1 MSHAVIAFGRM
12 NPPTT
17 GHEKMIHAVHK
28 EAKRVGGHAE
38 VIASHSQDKKKN
50 PVPQDK
56 KMDYLK
62 KVAPKGVKVTA
73 ASKEH
78 PTVFHHAAR
87 LHAAGHE
94 HLTVMSDKSES
105 WGKALKANNGKKG
118 PHGHYNFKSITM
130 KSSGKRDPKA
140 SGTEGISGTKMRA
153 HAKSGD
159 HKSFKAGLPKAL
171 HPHADEIMK
180 HINEEIGFQASKSQ
194 QRLDRE
200 ERVRKEASRQ
210 KKLAASEKKQVKS
223 RPKIDDKTAKLKAAR
238 EARDKEKNPFD
249 RDSNKTSKD
258 TTAAER
264 KAGAGLHHEINRV
277 KKETGKD
284 HVVLHHNGKEH
295 HITHIEP
302 VKGIPKADFKLHDK
316 HGNHVY
322 LSHKDEGGGRSVS
335 GTEKH
340 LRNHPAISP
349 FHKKAHELAKKN
361 GGHLPHSSVHA
372 NLDNDKHQDV
382 IKKAVFGHDHGSEQH
397 GINNV
402 HSIVRGKM
410 SLKKNT
416 TGGHSLHASEMHH
429 HDEHIKE
436 PMVVYAHNKTENG
449 KKGIRVHVAFKSQYK
464 GKHHIDTVKHIN
476 EELEER
482 VNFKPSPFQQ
492 RAFSRKDPREQ
503 PKTKRKKMQDK
514 LHGAALDRKLGIMK
528 RPSRNDEAANPEMVQ
543 KSTVIKV
550 RNLTKSK
557 APVSRI
563 TQGVDQLA
571 KGEIVRQP
579 MVRNAVL
586 GIAKNVQNIMQDP
599 VQANRFV
606 QMVRKNQKAKP
617 VKPKV
622 EEAMEIDEAMDI
634 KQRIKRKLIMR
645 RNRPKLKRMKKLYS
659 KRRVPEKNIRQRAR
673 KAAIRRVRVKTTGA
687 RGASY
692 RTLSPAA
699 KQFIDKT
706 VKKRQG
712 MVDKIARRL
721 LPKHRKA
728 EIQRLSNSFDQFVGA
743 QLNEEA
749 SPKRKDGKAF
759 AIKDTG
765 TVAGNTKHKYKEKTS
780 KKINAAPVTEQDLA
794 ALFQKSEVS
803 GFPFEVILEVF
814 IRGIESKHLE
824 EQTVIQ
830 NGFARVNSFINQ
842 GKAFEEDYDLV
853 EGEYKK
859 PEVQALKRKQKRK
872 SDDFRSKQSVS
883 SKTTAMFKKRH
894 GGKTSQLRPGTKRTM
909 GRSSSAKSDAS
920 VTMRPVGGVTKAH
933 RDLGKYTEHDFRRI
947 HGISKSAMRTKLR
960 REEFDMF
967 AETQEKVQDDSQ
979 NLTPNYS
986 KVMADLDSVK
996 QKPKKTKAPV
1006 TEKYKSGPAPTI
1018 GQKKAMDKAIDHLVK
1033 NPKEVPK
1040 SARSTL
1046 RGVPT
1051 QKKVEENA
1059 MDDAH
1064 AQIYPKKQAIKWKVK
1079 PPAGTK
1085 NIHPDSPY
1093 LKKKKKVDE
1102 KYSGP
1107 IITSI
1112 NRPSVEK
1119 AAADSLKGKDK
1130 IYNQPTKAVP
1140 KRKNELMSATEKRM
1154 RRQGYT
1160 KEESFTSLKQW
1171 LEGYGS
1177 SYGNVRAGNPGG
1189 KSSTTYQGSKDYTKV
1204 KADPK
1209 KKSDRFSRAKTAVSW
1224 TKEDIGEE
1232 NLDELSRETLGS
1244 YQSKASD
1251 ARGHRKLSTK
1261 KVDNR
1266 YTGVARA
1273 ADKLDK
1279 KKVEE
1284 AAPLPTKKQSDTMA
1298 KIKQRIVT
1306 KKIKQAVKQEAVV
1319 QNTDNKAPHMENVP
1333 VEYDTN
1339 IIAAAANK
1347 GTKKKTNKEYVLKI
1361 GEKKDVPSNPYM
1373 KLEGTPEA
1381 AAHARKVTPGQ
1392 VNEVTVDLEHPSGKK
1407 KTTLG
1412 KLVQHNKNQGWEVSK
1427 KQSSK
1432 EGQQFADIYH
1442 GNQKENYTMNSGGGA
1457 TTSPAPSQK
1466 VKVFNMPKVK
1476 TNTKM
1481 KSKNGE
1487 EEKKIDD

>member
-56 KMDYLK
+56 KMGYLK

-180 HINEEIGFQASKSQ
+180 HINE
-194 QRLDRE
+194 
-200 ERVRKEASRQ
+200 
-210 KKLAASEKKQVKS
+210 AA
-223 RPKIDDKTAKLKAAR
+223 D
-238 EARDKEKNPFD
+238 
-249 RDSNKTSKD
+249 
-258 TTAAER
+258 
-264 KAGAGLHHEINRV
+264 
-277 KKETGKD
+277 
-284 HVVLHHNGKEH
+284 
-295 HITHIEP
+295 
-302 VKGIPKADFKLHDK
+302 
-316 HGNHVY
+316 
-322 LSHKDEGGGRSVS
+322 
-335 GTEKH
+335 
-340 LRNHPAISP
+340 
-349 FHKKAHELAKKN
+349 
-361 GGHLPHSSVHA
+361 
-372 NLDNDKHQDV
+372 
-382 IKKAVFGHDHGSEQH
+382 
-397 GINNV
+397 
-402 HSIVRGKM
+402 
-410 SLKKNT
+410 
-416 TGGHSLHASEMHH
+416 
-429 HDEHIKE
+429 
-436 PMVVYAHNKTENG
+436 
-449 KKGIRVHVAFKSQYK
+449 
-464 GKHHIDTVKHIN
+464 
-476 EELEER
+476 
-482 VNFKPSPFQQ
+482 
-492 RAFSRKDPREQ
+492 
-503 PKTKRKKMQDK
+503 
-514 LHGAALDRKLGIMK
+514 
-528 RPSRNDEAANPEMVQ
+528 PEMVQ
-543 KSTVIKV
+543 KSTVMKV

-645 RNRPKLKRMKKLYS
+645 RIRPKLKRMKKLYS

-728 EIQRLSNSFDQFVGA
+728 EIQRLSNSFDQFVGT

-780 KKINAAPVTEQDLA
+780 KKINAAPVTEQDLT

-824 EQTVIQ
+824 EQTVVQ

-883 SKTTAMFKKRH
+883 SKTAAMFKKRH

-967 AETQEKVQDDSQ
+967 AEAIGQKKAMDDDVFKNVYNKRRAPSIPKGTGEKDTPFTGTIKSKKDIKEKTSTPEKVQDDSQ

-1040 SARSTL
+1040 FARSTL

-1051 QKKVEENA
+1051 KKKVEENA

-1140 KRKNELMSATEKRM
+1140 KRKDELMPPSEKRM

-1279 KKVEE
+1279 KNQEAVKEGVVGRAVLGGALGAMTGGPVGAAIGAASGAAHGIHSKIRKRKREKALDKLVKKQEAEKKAEEAAKKAEKNDTQNEGMAAGAVGGAISKSVGGDFMTGYEVGSKIGDHLGKHAGKYAAGAAGLYAAKKVRDKIKQRRRDKAVDKLVKDQDAAKKDKKKVEE

-1319 QNTDNKAPHMENVP
+1319 QNTDDKAPHMENVP

-1392 VNEVTVDLEHPSGKK
+1392 VNEVSVDLEHPSGKK

-1432 EGQQFADIYH
+1432 EGQQFADTYH